1 MIDAA
6 ALRTRLVDPC
16 PPRVHQPL
24 PHPPERHRGEATGV
38 AARPGAPNAAIG
50 MLIFLGA
57 EAMFFAGLISAYLV
71 LRAGS
76 ATWPPPDQ
84 PRLPVAVTAVSTLLL
99 LCSGYSMWRART
111 AMGRNDTAG
120 LRRGLAITAG
130 LGSVFLAVQGS
141 EWMRLLHYGLGA
153 SSSIYAGTFYTVIG
167 CHAVHVLGGLVGIL
181 ALSAQVARGRSAAA
195 GAVEACR
202 LYWSFVVGVWPVLY
216 VLVYLV

>member
-6 ALRTRLVDPC
+6 TLRTRLVDPC

-24 PHPPERHRGEATGV
+24 PHPSV
-38 AARPGAPNAAIG
+38 RPGAPNAAIG

-76 ATWPPPDQ
+76 TTWPPPDQ
-84 PRLPVAVTAVSTLLL
+84 PRLPVAVTAVNTLLL
-99 LCSGYSMWRART
+99 LCSGYSMWRA
-111 AMGRNDTAG
+111 AMRRHDAAG

-130 LGSVFLAVQGS
+130 LGTVFLVVQGS

-153 SSSIYAGTFYTVIG
+153 SSSIYGGTFYTLIG

-181 ALSAQVARGRSAAA
+181 ALFGRVTRGRVAAA
-195 GAVEACR
+195 GAVESCR

>member
-6 ALRTRLVDPC
+6 TLRTRLVDPG

-24 PHPPERHRGEATGV
+24 SHPSV
-38 AARPGAPNAAIG
+38 RPAAPNAAIG

-84 PRLPVAVTAVSTLLL
+84 PRLPVAVTAVNTLLL
-99 LCSGYSMWRART
+99 LCSGYSMWRA
-111 AMGRNDTAG
+111 AMRRSDAAG
-120 LRRGLAITAG
+120 LRRSLAITAW
-130 LGSVFLAVQGS
+130 LGTMFLAVQGS
-141 EWMRLLHYGLGA
+141 EWARLLHYGLGA
-153 SSSIYAGTFYTVIG
+153 STSIYAGTFYTLIG

-181 ALSAQVARGRSAAA
+181 ALFGRVARGRAAAA